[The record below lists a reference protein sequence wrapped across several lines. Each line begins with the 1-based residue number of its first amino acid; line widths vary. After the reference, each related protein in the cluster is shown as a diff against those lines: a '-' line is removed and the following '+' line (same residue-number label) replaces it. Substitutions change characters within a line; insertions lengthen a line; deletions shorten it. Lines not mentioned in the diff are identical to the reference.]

1 MRTRRI
7 AGPLAL
13 AALVALLG
21 CTEENGH
28 SPVADAQGAKAEG
41 PKVIRID
48 AGPDAAEKAQEAL
61 ITIKPGEVVEFG
73 EGAFEFG
80 NQLSLNG
87 VDNVTIRGQ
96 GIDKTTLNFKNLK
109 AGTGGEGL
117 LVKANGCTIEGLT
130 VVDSPSDA
138 IKVDGANGITFRK
151 VKVDW
156 TAGPRTENGAY
167 GLYPVQ
173 SKNVLI
179 EECEV
184 YCASD
189 AGVYVGQSE
198 NIIVRRCKAERNVA
212 GIEIENS
219 IGADVYENI
228 ATNNTGGILVFS
240 LPDLP
245 KIQNGRQCR
254 VFDNQVVANNHPNFG
269 KEGNIVSEIPPGS
282 GLIIMAND
290 DVEIF
295 RNTIKDNET
304 ANVSVISFVAT
315 GREYKD
321 KAVYDPYPEAVYI
334 HDNTFVGGG
343 DKPQGDLSAA
353 VAPLMGGKL
362 PDIVYD
368 GLVNPA
374 KLKDGQ
380 LPKELGVYAKN
391 NADADFVN
399 LDFANLGGEKHKFAD
414 KAEGELPPLPQITIE
429 GVQ

>member
-1 MRTRRI
+1 MHARNI
-7 AGPLAL
+7 AGSLAV
-13 AALVALLG
+13 AALVALSG
-21 CTEENGH
+21 CTEPNGH
-28 SPVADAQGAKAEG
+28 SPSANGNGQAEDV
-41 PKVIRID
+41 KVVRIE
-48 AGPDAAEKAQEAL
+48 AGPEAAEQAQEAL
-61 ITIKPGEVVEFG
+61 ITVKPGEVVEFG
-73 EGAFEFG
+73 EGTFEFK

-87 VDNVTIRGQ
+87 IDDVTIRGQ
-96 GIDKTTLNFKNLK
+96 GIDKTILNFKGLQ
-109 AGTGGEGL
+109 AGTGGEGI
-117 LVKANGCTIEGLT
+117 LVKANGCQIESLT

-138 IKVDGANGITFRK
+138 IKVDGADGITFRK

-156 TAGPRTENGAY
+156 SAGPRTENGAY

-189 AGVYVGQSE
+189 AGLYVGQSE

-219 IGADVYENI
+219 VGADVYENI

-245 KIQNGRQCR
+245 KIQNGKQCR

-282 GLIIMAND
+282 GVIIMAND

-295 RNTIKDNET
+295 RNQIKDNQT
-304 ANVSVISFVAT
+304 ANVSVISYVAT

-321 KAVYDPYPEAVYI
+321 KAVYDPFPEAIYI

-343 DKPQGDLSAA
+343 DKPEGALSAA
-353 VAPLMGGKL
+353 VAPLLGGKL

-374 KLKDGQ
+374 KATDGA

-399 LDFANLGGEKHKFAD
+399 LDFANLGTDKHAFITV
-414 KAEGELPPLPQITIE
+414 AEGELAPLPPITIE
-429 GVQ
+429 GVE